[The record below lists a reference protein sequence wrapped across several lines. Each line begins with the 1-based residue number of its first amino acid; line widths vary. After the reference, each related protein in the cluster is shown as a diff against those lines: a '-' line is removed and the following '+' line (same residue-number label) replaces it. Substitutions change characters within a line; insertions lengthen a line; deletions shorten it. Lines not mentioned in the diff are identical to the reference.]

1 MQSTRLRSWTAAV
14 AAVAALSAGCA
25 VYTTPSGDII
35 GPAPVVVSPAVVVAP
50 PVVSFG
56 FFGGYGG
63 HYHAPRHYS
72 RPYYGPR
79 YYGRPYYRY

>member
-1 MQSTRLRSWTAAV
+1 MESTRLRSWTAAV

-25 VYTTPSGDII
+25 VYTTPSGEII
-35 GPAPVVVSPAVVVAP
+35 GPAPVVVSPAVVLGP

-56 FFGGYGG
+56 FFGGY
-63 HYHAPRHYS
+63 RHYPEPRYYN